1 MSAALQ
7 SWGRYPP
14 HPQTSQPCFW
24 RADVAG
30 TVAAMARRYGS
41 LLPVGN
47 ARSYGD
53 SCLAASDQVLQLSA
67 LDRVISVD
75 WRSGRICAEAGMTL
89 DALIALALPRGWFV
103 PVTPGTRF
111 VTLGGALANDVHG
124 KNHHVRGTFGCHVSR
139 FGLLRSDRPPL
150 VCSAT
155 DNPALFAA
163 TIGGL
168 GLTGVVEWV
177 ELQLMPLRSSLIDL
191 TQVRFGS
198 LREFF
203 AIADALDAR
212 HAYTVAWID
221 CLARGKSTGRGI
233 YMAGNHASDGP
244 LAVASTPPLN
254 VRLTPPFSACN
265 RLSLGLFNSAYF
277 HSHRAGRSQVGYES
291 FFYPLDRVLHW
302 NRMYGPRGFQQY
314 QCAVPHRNAEDAI
327 HALLQAVAGARSG
340 SFLAVLKRFGNRAS
354 PGLLSFPMPGTTL
367 ALDFPQQGA
376 PTSRL
381 LSTLDAI
388 VREAG
393 GRLYPAK
400 DAHMQAADFKAWYPA
415 WQQCEALR
423 DPAINSRFWQ
433 RCTAA

>member
-30 TVAAMARRYGS
+30 TVAAMAGRYGS

-47 ARSYGD
+47 GRSYGD
-53 SCLAASDQVLQLSA
+53 SCLAASDQVLQLCA

-75 WRSGRICAEAGMTL
+75 WNSGRICAEAGMTL

-177 ELQLMPLRSSLIDL
+177 E
-191 TQVRFGS
+191 
-198 LREFF
+198 
-203 AIADALDAR
+203 
-212 HAYTVAWID
+212 
-221 CLARGKSTGRGI
+221 
-233 YMAGNHASDGP
+233 
-244 LAVASTPPLN
+244 
-254 VRLTPPFSACN
+254 
-265 RLSLGLFNSAYF
+265 
-277 HSHRAGRSQVGYES
+277 
-291 FFYPLDRVLHW
+291 
-302 NRMYGPRGFQQY
+302 
-314 QCAVPHRNAEDAI
+314 
-327 HALLQAVAGARSG
+327 
-340 SFLAVLKRFGNRAS
+340 
-354 PGLLSFPMPGTTL
+354 
-367 ALDFPQQGA
+367 
-376 PTSRL
+376 
-381 LSTLDAI
+381 
-388 VREAG
+388 
-393 GRLYPAK
+393 
-400 DAHMQAADFKAWYPA
+400 
-415 WQQCEALR
+415 
-423 DPAINSRFWQ
+423 
-433 RCTAA
+433 